1 MSGRSFA
8 TKRGLASR
16 AGKKSK
22 RGSAVSINSK
32 VKLAKLAEYGI
43 SRCKDWLK
51 EVADKDPAK
60 AVSLTIGLLEYAVP
74 KLSRTDSV
82 NINTEIELTEEEVN
96 NIKAIIHNDVQQ
108 QGVIDC
114 TEADICA

>member
-8 TKRGLASR
+8 TKKGLASR

-32 VKLAKLAEYGI
+32 VKLSKLAEYGI
-43 SRCKDWLK
+43 GRSKEWLK
-51 EVADKDPAK
+51 EVAEKDPAR
-60 AVSLTIGLLEYAVP
+60 AIALTIGLLEYAVP

-82 NINTEIELTEEEVN
+82 NINTEIELTDDEVN
-96 NIKAIIHNDVQQ
+96 NIKSIIHNEVEQQ
-108 QGVIDC
+108 RTFDSP
-114 TEADICA
+114 EANVCA